1 VNLVE
6 AEINP
11 HEERTDK
18 DSQPPNS
25 TNLPSGWNA
34 HALPHLGL
42 RSSRRIPITTPAIP
56 NTMTTG
62 MANIASA
69 ATEDTK
75 GGASGTSPGAPGTN
89 SIVDC
94 GTSNLGSMQNM
105 LNFGAKS
112 KIAASAHDLEG
123 ATKIIVPGVG
133 SFDAG
138 MKNCMNRAI
147 VKNRL

>member
-6 AEINP
+6 AEINQ

-42 RSSRRIPITTPAIP
+42 RSSRRIPITIPAIP

-133 SFDAG
+133 F
-138 MKNCMNRAI
+138 
-147 VKNRL
+147 V